1 VCLSFFP
8 TLFTA
13 ASTAA
18 ALLLLLLLLQWVFGW
33 RLQAEQCMRAA
44 GKPGMTDEQI
54 ADFVSRYMP
63 AYKAYLPGLYAAG
76 PTTAKAGHTL
86 IIEVD
91 QSRSPVAQQPKP
103 LPLK

>member
-1 VCLSFFP
+1 
-8 TLFTA
+8 
-13 ASTAA
+13 
-18 ALLLLLLLLQWVFGW
+18 VFGW
-33 RLQAEQCMRAA
+33 RLQAEQRMRAA

-86 IIEVD
+86 VIEVD
-91 QSRSPVAQQPKP
+91 QSRSPVPQQPKP
-103 LPLK
+103 LAPQ